1 MIVETKIVGRRTPLE
16 RRPLELVGEVATL
29 RGLIEQL
36 VRAEVDGYNG
46 RQAGA
51 GLLRVLTER
60 ELDAGAA
67 AGKVSVGP
75 QESARL
81 AEPDEAVKVALLAY
95 NDGMYFV
102 FVDDTQIMA
111 LDEPLTL
118 RPDSTLLLLRL
129 TPLAGG

>member
-29 RGLIEQL
+29 RDLLERL

-46 RQAGA
+46 RQASA
-51 GLLRVLTER
+51 GVLRVLTER

-102 FVDDTQIMA
+102 FVDDVQIMA
-111 LDEPLTL
+111 LDEPLSL
-118 RPDSTLLLLRL
+118 RPDSTLMLLRL

>member
-16 RRPLELVGEVATL
+16 RRPLELVGEVTTL
-29 RGLIEQL
+29 RGLLEQL

-51 GLLRVLTER
+51 GVLRVLTER
-60 ELDAGAA
+60 ELDTGAA

-102 FVDDTQIMA
+102 FVDDLQIMA

-118 RPDSTLLLLRL
+118 RPDSTLMLLRL

>member
-16 RRPLELVGEVATL
+16 RRPLELLGEVATL
-29 RGLIEQL
+29 RGLLEQL
-36 VRAEVDGYNG
+36 VRAEVAGYNG

-60 ELDAGAA
+60 ELEAGAA
-67 AGKVSVGP
+67 AGKLSVGP

-81 AEPDEAVKVALLAY
+81 AEPDEAVRVALLAY

-102 FVDDTQIMA
+102 FVDDTQIMT

>member
-16 RRPLELVGEVATL
+16 RRPLELLGEVATL
-29 RGLIEQL
+29 RDLLEQL

-46 RQAGA
+46 RQVGA

-60 ELDAGAA
+60 ELEAGAA

-102 FVDDTQIMA
+102 FVDDTQIMT

-118 RPDSTLLLLRL
+118 RPDSTLMLLRL

>member
-1 MIVETKIVGRRTPLE
+1 
-16 RRPLELVGEVATL
+16 PLELVGEVTTL
-29 RGLIEQL
+29 RGLLEQL
-36 VRAEVDGYNG
+36 VRAEVEGYNG
-46 RQAGA
+46 RQASA
-51 GLLRVLTER
+51 GVLRVLTER
-60 ELDAGAA
+60 ELDTGAA

-102 FVDDTQIMA
+102 FVDDLQIMA
-111 LDEPLTL
+111 LDEPLSL